1 MNNIKFGMN
10 IARLRKEKGLTQKEL
25 AVKLNVT
32 DKAVSRWERGV
43 GFPDISS
50 LCPLAEA
57 LGVTVAK
64 LLDAEEEDDEGKEQA
79 FLQVSGY
86 LAEKEYKLSR
96 LKLKIAS
103 IVLALLILTTA
114 VFGYKY
120 FKWHYEDTLII
131 PNRDYLAGSDVR
143 LKKVDG
149 YKSIGDGKFEYI
161 GDVLIVVDFDE
172 RYDN

>member
-1 MNNIKFGMN
+1 MNNIRFGMN
-10 IARLRKEKGLTQKEL
+10 IARLRKENGLTQKEL
-25 AVKLNVT
+25 ANKLHVT
-32 DKAVSRWERGV
+32 DKAISRWERGA

-103 IVLALLILTTA
+103 IVLALLILTTL

-120 FKWHYEDTLII
+120 FKWHYEDTIVVDWIVGL
-131 PNRDYLAGSDVR
+131 PGEVR
-143 LKKVDG
+143 LKKVIG
-149 YKSIGDGKFEYI
+149 YRLIGDGMYSEGEEYY
-161 GDVLIVVDFDE
+161 IVVDIDE
-172 RYDN
+172 KYGY